1 MPPTSKTIHVSIIGK
16 DYPVSCPEGQEEQLL
31 ASARYV
37 NEKMQ
42 RIRAGSRSVG
52 LDRVAVMAA
61 LNIAHE
67 LMQLQIQHQQPPAA
81 QPESVRQQGTPQKKP
96 TIA

>member
-1 MPPTSKTIHVSIIGK
+1 MTEHNRSHTSKTIHVSIMGK
-16 DYPVSCPEGQEEQLL
+16 DYPVGCPEGQEEQLL

-52 LDRVAVMAA
+52 LDRIAVMAA

-67 LMQLQIQHQQPPAA
+67 LMQQQMLA
-81 QPESVRQQGTPQKKP
+81 QEEKAETV
-96 TIA
+96 

>member
-1 MPPTSKTIHVSIIGK
+1 MSQTSKTIHVSIMGK
-16 DYPVSCPEGQEEQLL
+16 DYPVGCPEGQEEQLL

-52 LDRVAVMAA
+52 LDRIAVMAA

-67 LMQLQIQHQQPPAA
+67 LMQQQLLHQQSLLTKE
-81 QPESVRQQGTPQKKP
+81 ESVV
-96 TIA
+96 

>member
-1 MPPTSKTIHVSIIGK
+1 MSQPSKTIHVSIMGK
-16 DYPVSCPEGQEEQLL
+16 DYPVGCPEGQEEQLL
-31 ASARYV
+31 TSARYV

-67 LMQLQIQHQQPPAA
+67 LIQQQLAQQ
-81 QPESVRQQGTPQKKP
+81 QKEE
-96 TIA
+96 TV

>member
-1 MPPTSKTIHVSIIGK
+1 MSQTSKTIHVSIMGK
-16 DYPVSCPEGQEEQLL
+16 DYPVGCPEGQEEQLL

-52 LDRVAVMAA
+52 LDRIAVMAA

-67 LMQLQIQHQQPPAA
+67 LMQLQHQQS
-81 QPESVRQQGTPQKKP
+81 QLLNQQSLSSKEESVV
-96 TIA
+96 